1 MERQLICTAGRWN
14 TSLRGQTE
22 RVGVVQPGEEKAPR
36 RAGGGLSVPKWGYK
50 KKNRTDCLAGFAVI
64 GQGKFISNQKSRREI
79 FRLDTGK
86 NFFNSKVVEALEQF
100 SIISNA
106 KGFYLLLSF
115 SSVLLK
121 NKEN

>member
-1 MERQLICTAGRWN
+1 M
-14 TSLRGQTE
+14 
-22 RVGVVQPGEEKAPR
+22 
-36 RAGGGLSVPKWGYK
+36 
-50 KKNRTDCLAGFAVI
+50 I

-79 FRLDTGK
+79 FRWDTGK
-86 NFFNSKVVEALEQF
+86 NFFNSKVVEALAQF

>member
-1 MERQLICTAGRWN
+1 MERHFICTAGRWN

-22 RVGVVQPGEEKAPR
+22 RVGVVQPGEEKAPISS
-36 RAGGGLSVPKWGYK
+36 GWGLSVSKWGYK

-86 NFFNSKVVEALEQF
+86 NFFNSKVVEALAQF